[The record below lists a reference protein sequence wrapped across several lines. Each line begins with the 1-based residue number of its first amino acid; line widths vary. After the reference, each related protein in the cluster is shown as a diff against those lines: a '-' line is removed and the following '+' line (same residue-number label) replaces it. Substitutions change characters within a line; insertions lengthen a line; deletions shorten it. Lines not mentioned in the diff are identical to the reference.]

1 LVEDKL
7 EKHHIVPRYRC
18 VELVE
23 EGILVGSYKIQGV
36 EFYFEEN
43 MVQVTKEDHAYIHW
57 GYFNDNLEALFKYVK
72 PQQWIIDL
80 IPRRDNRDL
89 GATKITANGLIEDI
103 DMSGENHPRWGT
115 KHSEESKKKISNA
128 MKGTN
133 HSEES
138 KKKMR
143 KRRHSEETKKKMS
156 ESWKARENHPRLG
169 TNHSEESKKKI
180 SDSMKSKSKMP
191 SELQKKRRKLKGENH
206 PRWGTKHSEESK
218 KKIGDASR
226 GKTKKKRSESRKGKK
241 YSRKK
246 ISFEQYF
253 KIDEANRKKRMKQIS
268 YSLEDF
274 LQALQLIAKES

>member
-1 LVEDKL
+1 MRWDGNLRNNILWRISLVEDKL

-115 KHSEESKKKISNA
+115 KHSEESKKKI
-128 MKGTN
+128 
-133 HSEES
+133 
-138 KKKMR
+138 
-143 KRRHSEETKKKMS
+143 
-156 ESWKARENHPRLG
+156 
-169 TNHSEESKKKI
+169 
-180 SDSMKSKSKMP
+180 
-191 SELQKKRRKLKGENH
+191 
-206 PRWGTKHSEESK
+206 
-218 KKIGDASR
+218 GDASR